1 MCNLNKFTAV
11 NCNVLT
17 KLIYSLTFV
26 NTYYCTMQDR
36 ILKILTGNQLSA
48 TRFADI
54 IGVQKSSISHI
65 LSGRNKP
72 SFDFIEKILLKF
84 PDISPEWLILGK
96 GNMYRASTQA
106 TLFENPVTP
115 EAKQLFHQENEDP
128 EFTSTPIDKQID
140 TPKTDSL
147 YPPVSAIKGKSIER
161 VLIFYTDKTFLEY
174 HPEE

>member
-1 MCNLNKFTAV
+1 
-11 NCNVLT
+11 
-17 KLIYSLTFV
+17 
-26 NTYYCTMQDR
+26 MQDR

-96 GNMYRASTQA
+96 GNMYRASIQA
-106 TLFENPVTP
+106 TLFENPLPTESAQP
-115 EAKQLFHQENEDP
+115 IPSQND
-128 EFTSTPIDKQID
+128 TSEYADIPVDKQQI
-140 TPKTDSL
+140 TAKTDLL
-147 YPPVSAIKGKSIER
+147 YPPENAIKGKSIER
-161 VLIFYTDKTFLEY
+161 VLIFYKDKTFSEY
-174 HPEE
+174 HPE